1 MTREDG
7 KKEVKTIDQRIDRIY
22 KMAKNHFGEVRFVG
36 IKRHTKVGWVAK
48 IQFDE
53 FDSFMA
59 EGATAVEALRSLRR
73 RLKKVIDRY
82 NTV

>member
-1 MTREDG
+1 MT
-7 KKEVKTIDQRIDRIY
+7 KETVQKEPKTLDQRIDRIY
-22 KMAKNHFGEVRFVG
+22 KMAKEHFGEVRFVG

-59 EGATAVEALRSLRR
+59 EGATATEALRTLRK

>member
-1 MTREDG
+1 MT
-7 KKEVKTIDQRIDRIY
+7 KETTQKETKTLDQRINRIY
-22 KMAKNHFGEVRFVG
+22 KMAKEHFGEVRFVG

-59 EGATAVEALRSLRR
+59 EGATATDALRTLRK